1 MKVITLAIICVVLA
15 AGLVG
20 VIAVYGPNSNL
31 PTQITNKDNTISQL
45 QQQVD
50 NLKLQTNITTVM
62 EQYAILEQNLTEENA
77 LVNSYSSIANMT
89 ASATP
94 VSSQAVSQ
102 DGNTSTVV
110 WNDNLSYAGYITVQA
125 QATSNTTYAETIYS
139 NSGVNFDQNITLG
152 TQGTAAFPIVPGQI
166 EVEIGNLD
174 SSNTTNTAT
183 VTIEY
188 YY

>member
-1 MKVITLAIICVVLA
+1 MSRKNSLDNLPLPPPPSPSAGKRNMKVITLAIICVVLA

-50 NLKLQTNITTVM
+50 NLKLQTNITMVM
-62 EQYAILEQNLTEENA
+62 GQLAILEQNLTEENA

-94 VSSQAVSQ
+94 VSR
-102 DGNTSTVV
+102 
-110 WNDNLSYAGYITVQA
+110 
-125 QATSNTTYAETIYS
+125 
-139 NSGVNFDQNITLG
+139 
-152 TQGTAAFPIVPGQI
+152 QGGK
-166 EVEIGNLD
+166 
-174 SSNTTNTAT
+174 SRR
-183 VTIEY
+183 
-188 YY
+188 